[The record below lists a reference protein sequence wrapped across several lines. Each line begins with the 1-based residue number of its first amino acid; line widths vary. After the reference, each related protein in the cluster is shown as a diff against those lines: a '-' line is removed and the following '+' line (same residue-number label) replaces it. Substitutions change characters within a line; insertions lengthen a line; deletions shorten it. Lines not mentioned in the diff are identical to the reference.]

1 MQYLRQFCNI
11 SVNFEVTKMVEPL
24 WKSQDQAFSILD
36 VWGGTLQYVWR
47 VFLKKCRMDQRR
59 YKNRHWIPMF
69 IIYIQPWPENC
80 GIGRLQNVSFY
91 NVQSL
96 CLMFN
101 ALLKVIT
108 WVFKSTSCS
117 RVFWLSLY
125 VYKLR
130 LKLFYLKKNFL
141 LFSNGLSKFFSQLID
156 EMEIFF
162 CYELA
167 L

>member
-59 YKNRHWIPMF
+59 YKSRHWIPMF

-80 GIGRLQNVSFY
+80 GIGRRHYRISEVNLMWFKAYSFTWKLLNYLLSQMCLFTMY
-91 NVQSL
+91 NRCV
-96 CLMFN
+96 
-101 ALLKVIT
+101 
-108 WVFKSTSCS
+108 SCS
-117 RVFWLSLY
+117 MRY
-125 VYKLR
+125 
-130 LKLFYLKKNFL
+130 
-141 LFSNGLSKFFSQLID
+141 
-156 EMEIFF
+156 
-162 CYELA
+162 
-167 L
+167 